1 MVAGLLGA
9 VGVGVVLVLVA
20 GEVLLGRVG
29 QWWW

>member
-20 GEVLLGRVG
+20 GEVLLGR
-29 QWWW
+29 